1 MQAENA
7 VLASMV
13 GDDYFVLPV
22 GVDAAPLAG
31 QDSADVDAAEFDRL
45 AVSGGV
51 HAVSGLIFVCGL
63 FPPASAAYLELP
75 VSAAVAS
82 PHSELR
88 K

>member
-7 VLASMV
+7 VLASVV

-22 GVDAAPLAG
+22 GVDAAPLAD
-31 QDSADVDAAEFDRL
+31 QDSADVDAAGFDRP

-51 HAVSGLIFVCGL
+51 HVVSGLIFVCGL

-75 VSAAVAS
+75 VAVDVAS
-82 PHSELR
+82 PHSGLR